1 MKLYLGKWGKHLNS
15 RRLGQEIRFLL
26 YDELKKGSSV
36 EVDLKG
42 VVTASYD
49 FCVQAFA
56 KLNLYV
62 PNADL
67 KSLIRFV
74 NVNDEIESTI
84 RVAFDEKK
92 PELNPPTPRYR
103 NTAENVHFSM

>member
-1 MKLYLGKWGKHLNS
+1 MKLYLGKWGEHLNS

-26 YDELKKGSSV
+26 YDEIKKGCSV

-42 VVTASYD
+42 VMTASYD
-49 FCVQAFA
+49 FCVEAFA

-62 PNADL
+62 SNADF

-74 NVNDEIESTI
+74 NANDEVESAI
-84 RVAFDEKK
+84 RFAFKEKK
-92 PELNPPTPRYR
+92 PELNSPTPYFK
-103 NTAENVHFSM
+103 NPAGHMHFSM